1 MDSAGPSTPAPR
13 RRLSLLDLRA
23 RLAGSRRNGL
33 MFADTAINA
42 LTGVFLVAGAARHLD
57 PRQLAA
63 FSLAQLM
70 VTTMIGI
77 LRSAVYGPAMAAQ
90 RATGRAV
97 VPADW
102 ALAISAPTGVVL
114 SAGLV
119 LLVPGLGADRLRAF
133 LLMAVVAAVVL
144 AQDGLRSALLSR
156 ELPAWALVA
165 DALTFVALLAPIV
178 LGVMPGSAIGV
189 LVVWAATVGLGLL
202 VSVVGLVRSRH
213 ANHVRQSL
221 RSAWTLGRWA
231 TLDAV
236 FAAIAYLLPMFMA
249 TLYVGNSAAGTYRVL
264 QTALGPLNIIQTT
277 VVTVFGLDAWQ
288 TATLEGLRALK
299 RKVNVLFG
307 GLFGLAT
314 ACAAVGLPVMI
325 AITHLSDSHLSRI
338 ALIVAAHGVMTATT
352 TPFLA
357 ASLALG
363 YQKFGAIIRF
373 VVLIACV
380 GVSLPVA
387 GARWVPWHDP
397 IGTAMLLSSGFTL
410 AGWMISYAAASRRE
424 EALLAGDDRRPVGA
438 GGRKLQG
445 YRGRHRSSGRLDP

>member
-1 MDSAGPSTPAPR
+1 MRILDVR
-13 RRLSLLDLRA
+13 QRLS
-23 RLAGSRRNGL
+23 GSRRNGL
-33 MFADTAINA
+33 MFADTAVNA

-77 LRSAVYGPAMAAQ
+77 LRSALYGPAMAAQ
-90 RATGRAV
+90 RSTGRAV

-102 ALAISAPTGVVL
+102 AVSISAPIGVIM
-114 SAGLV
+114 SGGLV
-119 LLVPGLGADRLRAF
+119 LLVPGLGSDIFPTFAGMSA
-133 LLMAVVAAVVL
+133 VAAVVL

-156 ELPAWALVA
+156 ELPGWALAGDV
-165 DALTFVALLAPIV
+165 LTFVTIMVPIIAGLMPESALAV
-178 LGVMPGSAIGV
+178 LC
-189 LVVWAATVGLGLL
+189 VWAATVSGGVVVAL
-202 VSVVGLVRSRH
+202 VGLWRSRGGYT
-213 ANHVRQSL
+213 RQSL
-221 RSAWTLGRWA
+221 ASAWKLGRWA
-231 TLDAV
+231 TLDSV

-249 TLYVGNSAAGTYRVL
+249 TLYVGNNAAGTYRVL

-288 TATLEGLRALK
+288 TTTIAGLRALK
-299 RKVNVLFG
+299 RKVSLLFG
-307 GLFGLAT
+307 GLFGLSAV
-314 ACAAVGLPVMI
+314 CAGAGLPIMI
-325 AITHLSDSHLSRI
+325 AITHLSDPHLARI
-338 ALIVAAHGVMTATT
+338 ALIVAAHGIMTATT

-363 YQKFGAIIRF
+363 YQKFGAFIRF

-387 GARWVPWHDP
+387 GSRWVPWHDP
-397 IGTAMLLSSGFTL
+397 IGTAMLVSSGFTL

-424 EALLAGDDRRPVGA
+424 EVLLTGDGARASAA
-438 GGRKLQG
+438 GGRSPR
-445 YRGRHRSSGRLDP
+445 YRGRHRPPGRLVP